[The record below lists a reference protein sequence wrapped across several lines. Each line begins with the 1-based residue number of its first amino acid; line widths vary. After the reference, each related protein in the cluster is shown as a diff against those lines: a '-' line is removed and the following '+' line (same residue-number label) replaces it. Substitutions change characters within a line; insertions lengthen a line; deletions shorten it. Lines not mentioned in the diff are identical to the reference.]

1 MKQQQ
6 EDFKNQHN
14 SDNMKQNES
23 DLSKELN
30 NAILKILEN
39 SNFNAILIL
48 LIKMMGN
55 KSEPEKYKKITGFI
69 IKCLIKLTRF
79 LEVNINKVNLQE
91 LMLVIH
97 EFLVEHYK
105 PASTVNQND
114 EFKIKMVKT
123 ILNELIRVLNDKIMP
138 IYNSSVALH
147 PVKDEKIIVWIKIIL
162 RNKNPNQN
170 IILRPP
176 TLPTKNLEQKQ
187 AEPHNS
193 NCINSISENILNIIQ
208 GLKSSGSYKDSL
220 KKLAQMKL
228 DYRELDLNSLL
239 KEFSEKQ
246 KELIINHIEKL
257 INHLK
262 GTELSENM
270 ENLHYHNDSNEEL
283 KIINTKLCNKSKAG
297 SNPDIANTS
306 CNSTNNS
313 NLNIDQRGS
322 LQTIMS
328 KINSL
333 KRQIIASN
341 IS

>member
-1 MKQQQ
+1 
-6 EDFKNQHN
+6 
-14 SDNMKQNES
+14 
-23 DLSKELN
+23 
-30 NAILKILEN
+30 
-39 SNFNAILIL
+39 
-48 LIKMMGN
+48 
-55 KSEPEKYKKITGFI
+55 
-69 IKCLIKLTRF
+69 
-79 LEVNINKVNLQE
+79 
-91 LMLVIH
+91 
-97 EFLVEHYK
+97 
-105 PASTVNQND
+105 
-114 EFKIKMVKT
+114 
-123 ILNELIRVLNDKIMP
+123 
-138 IYNSSVALH
+138 
-147 PVKDEKIIVWIKIIL
+147 
-162 RNKNPNQN
+162 
-170 IILRPP
+170 
-176 TLPTKNLEQKQ
+176 
-187 AEPHNS
+187 
-193 NCINSISENILNIIQ
+193 
-208 GLKSSGSYKDSL
+208 
-220 KKLAQMKL
+220 MKL